1 MKGANNMSKT
11 WLISWNKQI
20 EENFKIH
27 DMTTRDTEEEAR
39 QLCEELKKQEGI
51 TDINMYETDCCSM

>member
-1 MKGANNMSKT
+1 MSKT
-11 WLISWNKQI
+11 WLISWHKQI
-20 EENFKIH
+20 EKDFKIY
-27 DMTTRDTEEEAR
+27 DATTRDTEEEAR

>member
-1 MKGANNMSKT
+1 MSKT

-20 EENFKIH
+20 TKDFKHH

-51 TDINMYETDCCSM
+51 TDIKMYETECCSM

>member
-1 MKGANNMSKT
+1 MSKT

-39 QLCEELKKQEGI
+39 QLCEELKKKEGI